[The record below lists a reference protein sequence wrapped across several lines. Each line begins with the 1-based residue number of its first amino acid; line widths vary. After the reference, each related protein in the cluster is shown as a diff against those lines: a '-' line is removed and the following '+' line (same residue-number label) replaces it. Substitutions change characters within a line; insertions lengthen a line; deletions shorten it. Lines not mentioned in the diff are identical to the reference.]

1 MIDRAFSYLERERRP
16 FSDRVGPNSVS
27 FVTGVTDVTA
37 VAGDASQRSIRSPL
51 ARTTGRP
58 IAART
63 ASTLATTQTRSLAL
77 VTAV

>member
-1 MIDRAFSYLERERRP
+1 MSL
-16 FSDRVGPNSVS
+16 
-27 FVTGVTDVTA
+27 
-37 VAGDASQRSIRSPL
+37 L